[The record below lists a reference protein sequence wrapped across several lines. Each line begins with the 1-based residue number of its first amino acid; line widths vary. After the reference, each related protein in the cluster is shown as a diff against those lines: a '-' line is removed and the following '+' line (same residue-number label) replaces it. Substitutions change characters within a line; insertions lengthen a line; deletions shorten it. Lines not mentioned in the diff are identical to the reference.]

1 MGFFLSNEKRQWR
14 LLASSI
20 ALSAVFLPGISL
32 ANINWPEGMSATDE
46 TGQFVI
52 SLEASADDWGIRT
65 QNLIIEIDNVDVTEL
80 VSFTSSGFRYD
91 VLQPLEAGF
100 HTLKIY
106 EADSAGDYHLVREY
120 QFEATVGQA
129 GVAGGG
135 NLTLE
140 SDNSLEVSQRLFDT
154 NISSSIDDTT
164 ASGAGNTTLN
174 YENGGWSVNINGNYF
189 LESEEEIAQTGNEFD
204 LGEYNARLA
213 YSGDSYGAEL
223 NLGHHDIG
231 LESLAFSGF
240 NRRGVSLKTGL
251 FDDTIQITGFSLSS
265 DSLAGVDDISGQ
277 KEDSG
282 YVAGGAVAIRP
293 LWNEIG
299 KIELTGV
306 YFDSKGGEADFGSG
320 GGLGIDAAPKGQGA
334 ALIADTL
341 WYEDRLRVRG
351 EYAYSNVDLDGDDAV
366 LDKDSANAHAY
377 SFDYDLIRDDGTHDT
392 PTSLKI
398 GARYERI
405 DTYYYSLANTGLA
418 TDRDGFTAYAN
429 MYYGSF
435 NLNALSSVFMNNVD
449 DHDDLAT
456 DRVIT
461 ASINGSYSF
470 DPQINE
476 EGEIGWLGTPFMG
489 FGVNY
494 MDANRVETPTGYL
507 GDDTD
512 NHNATLYINFGSSYE
527 TWNWQLGYNHAL
539 FEDSTNVS
547 SDTANDLIDL
557 SAYWNI
563 SDYTSLSIGTQLNRY
578 EQKADSDRTYSV
590 SGNLGLQTTFIPDVL
605 NARLD
610 YNMNLSSGSND
621 IPDRHL
627 LATEVEWTLIPA
639 EINSAGIALA
649 FRGAMEKQHGNDDSS
664 LDDAAYEGF
673 FVLKFKAPL
682 QY

>member
-1 MGFFLSNEKRQWR
+1 MRHEKRQRR
-14 LLASSI
+14 LWASSV
-20 ALSAVFLPGISL
+20 ALSVFLLP
-32 ANINWPEGMSATDE
+32 AYAQAEINWPETISATGE

-52 SLEASADDWGIRT
+52 ALDTTSDEWGART
-65 QNLIIEIDNVDVTEL
+65 ENLIIEIDNVDVTEL
-80 VSFTSSGFRYD
+80 VAFTPAGFRYE
-91 VLQPLEAGF
+91 VLQPLKVGL

-106 EADSAGDYHLVREY
+106 EADQAGDYQLVREY
-120 QFEATVGQA
+120 QFEATADQA
-129 GVAGGG
+129 GVASGGS
-135 NLTLE
+135 LTLE
-140 SDNSLEVSQRLFDT
+140 SDNSLEISQRLFET
-154 NISSSIDDTT
+154 NITSSIDDTT
-164 ASGAGNTTLN
+164 ASGAGNTSIR
-174 YENGGWSVNINGNYF
+174 YENGGWSLNINSNYF
-189 LESEEEIAQTGNEFD
+189 LESEEEISQTGNEFD
-204 LGEYNARLA
+204 LGEYDARLA
-213 YSGDSYGAEL
+213 YSGDGYGAEV
-223 NLGHHDIG
+223 NLGHHDVG

-240 NRRGVSLKTGL
+240 NRRGVSLKTSFL
-251 FDDTIQITGFSLSS
+251 DDAIQITGFSLSS

-320 GGLGIDAAPKGQGA
+320 GGLGVDAAPKGQGA

-351 EYAYSNVDLDGDDAV
+351 EYAYSNMDLDGDDAA

-377 SFDYDLIRDDGTHDT
+377 SLDYDLIRDDGTHDT

-405 DTYYYSLANTGLA
+405 DTYYYSLANSGLA

-435 NLNALSSVFMNNVD
+435 NLNALSSVFVNNVD
-449 DHDDLAT
+449 DHEDLAT

-461 ASINGSYSF
+461 ASLDGSYSF
-470 DPQINE
+470 DPQVNE

-494 MDANRVETPTGYL
+494 MDANRVDTPVGYL
-507 GDDTD
+507 GDDTN
-512 NHNATLYINFGSSYE
+512 NHSGTLYFNFGSSYE

-539 FEDSTNVS
+539 FVDDTNVS

-557 SAYWNI
+557 SAYWNV
-563 SDYTSLSIGTQLNRY
+563 SDYTSLSVGAQLNRY
-578 EQKADSDRTYSV
+578 EQKADSERTYSV
-590 SGNLGLQTTFIPDVL
+590 SGNLGLQTAFIPDVL

-639 EINSAGIALA
+639 EINSAGVALA
-649 FRGAMEKQHGNDDSS
+649 FRGAMEKQHGNEDSS

-682 QY
+682 LY